1 MTQDDVIFIP
11 CECQMRVPLHFSPNQ
26 SNAATWHDGHKG
38 LVSFETEG
46 RAILKKH
53 VDGLEFQL
61 IHTVVTRPGS
71 KQTLYLK
78 IPIQKKRYTWEFQFW
93 KIDALGGFLFPKIDV
108 PGSSGFEKSM
118 HLGAPFQKIDAL
130 ESWLGKIDALSGL
143 EPLIFYVLVRGTIHW
158 RQLDSDDIPCFTRQR
173 ATTLRFSG
181 HEPLLPPPLPPP
193 PVCWSVSVVQEPA
206 SPLELHVWVIRFNFF
221 TILQRASSQNPLLF
235 RISPSVLFLNRRSS
249 DGFLNRSV
257 QRRRGEGPKAES
269 REAGKAEKQGKAGKA
284 ER

>member
-93 KIDALGGFLFPKIDV
+93 KIDALGGFLFPKIDAL
-108 PGSSGFEKSM
+108 GSSFSENRCTWVLARKNRCT
-118 HLGAPFQKIDAL
+118 LGARAIDFL
-130 ESWLGKIDALSGL
+130 RSRQGDHSLTTTRLWRH
-143 EPLIFYVLVRGTIHW
+143 PVLHTA
-158 RQLDSDDIPCFTRQR
+158 TRHHSQVFR
-173 ATTLRFSG
+173 PWAVVAAAAAATTS
-181 HEPLLPPPLPPP
+181 LLISFGRARACQPPGAACL
-193 PVCWSVSVVQEPA
+193 SHTFQ
-206 SPLELHVWVIRFNFF
+206 LFHNF
-221 TILQRASSQNPLLF
+221 AK
-235 RISPSVLFLNRRSS
+235 
-249 DGFLNRSV
+249 GFI
-257 QRRRGEGPKAES
+257 AES
-269 REAGKAEKQGKAGKA
+269 ASFSD
-284 ER
+284 